1 MNVSELLEALKKA
14 DLGLSLSVE
23 GREAVSV
30 KLSGKT
36 VNVDI
41 KDPAS
46 IGKAMKKLK

>member
-1 MNVSELLEALKKA
+1 MNVSDLIEALKKA

-23 GREAVSV
+23 GKEAVSV

-46 IGKAMKKLK
+46 IGKLIKKLK

>member
-14 DLGLSLSVE
+14 DLGLSLCIE
-23 GREAVSV
+23 GKEAVSV

-36 VNVDI
+36 VSVDI

-46 IGKAMKKLK
+46 IGKVIKKLK

>member
-1 MNVSELLEALKKA
+1 MNVSELLDALKKA

-23 GREAVSV
+23 GKEAVSI

-41 KDPAS
+41 KDAAS
-46 IGKAMKKLK
+46 IGKVMKKLK